1 MKKISIIVL
10 LFSLVAIGFVPFTTL
25 VHAENAVKVEMNGE
39 LMTFPDQQ
47 PIINQDGRTI
57 VPVRFVAVGLGAY
70 IAWDGQTQTVT
81 ISKGSDTI
89 KLTIGEKQ
97 ATKNGQVLT
106 FDTSASIVNSRT
118 MVPLRFVSEG
128 LGAYVAWDGATKT
141 VIVKTKAQDTTGS
154 QTGGTAYTP
163 NGDDVFTK
171 ANITDLTNIYD
182 PNVEPYG
189 YKVVDHTIQLY
200 DFSDYSG
207 NTNKYHILEGTM
219 NPNINTQVYNV
230 TRALIGKEGYV
241 GITYPNENAVIRY
254 GYNETGVNNDITF
267 FTFDFNEKLYY
278 SAKRDWQDDRF
289 SDKVVFELELYRL
302 YESAADGYVN
312 DYYKQRLHDA
322 IIGIFG
328 KETGEKVFNE
338 ILYEYN
344 DLVTHPP
351 EVIRRTYKIDNVQV
365 DVGNTGRDMTLHF
378 FFSYIK

>member
-1 MKKISIIVL
+1 MKKITIIVL
-10 LFSLVAIGFVPFTTL
+10 LLSLVAIGFIPFATH
-25 VHAENAVKVEMNGE
+25 VRAENIVKVEMNGS

-47 PIINQDGRTI
+47 PMINQDGRTI
-57 VPVRFVAVGLGAY
+57 VPVRFVATGLGAY
-70 IAWDGQTQTVT
+70 VSWDGQTQTVT

-171 ANITDLTNIYD
+171 DNITDLTNIYD
-182 PNVEPYG
+182 PNIEPYG
-189 YKVVDHTIQLY
+189 YKVVDHTIQIY

-241 GITYPNENAVIRY
+241 GLYYNTTSAILRY
-254 GYNETGVNNDITF
+254 GYNKTGVNNNITF
-267 FTFDFNEKLYY
+267 FTFGFNEKLYY

-289 SDKVVFELELYRL
+289 SDHVAFDLDLYRL
-302 YESAADGYVN
+302 YQNGDYVE
-312 DYYKQRLHDA
+312 DYYKQRLYDA

-328 KETGEKVFNE
+328 KDTGEKVFNE
-338 ILYEYN
+338 VLYEYN

-351 EVIRRTYKIDNVQV
+351 EVIRRTYKIDNFQV
-365 DVGNTGRDMTLHF
+365 DVGNTGRDMTLSF
-378 FFSYIK
+378 YFSYLK

>member
-10 LFSLVAIGFVPFTTL
+10 LFSLVAISFVPFTTL
-25 VHAENAVKVEMNGE
+25 VHAETKVKVEMNGE
-39 LMTFPDQQ
+39 LMAFPDQQ

-70 IAWDGQTQTVT
+70 VDWDGKTQTVT

-189 YKVVDHTIQLY
+189 YKVVDHTIQIY

-241 GITYPNENAVIRY
+241 GVAYPNKRVVIRY
-254 GYNETGVNNDITF
+254 GYNKTAVNNNYTF
-267 FTFDFNEKLYY
+267 FTFGFNEDFHYN
-278 SAKRDWQDDRF
+278 AKSDWQDDRF
-289 SDKVVFELELYRL
+289 SDNVIFDLDLYNL
-302 YESAADGYVN
+302 YVDASQGRVN
-312 DYYKQRLHDA
+312 DYYKQRLYDA

-328 KETGEKVFNE
+328 ENTGKKVFNE
-338 ILYEYN
+338 VLYEYN

-351 EVIRRTYKIDNVQV
+351 EVIRRTQKIDNVQV
-365 DVGNTGRDMTLHF
+365 DVGNTGRDMTLSF
-378 FFSYIK
+378 YFSYLK